1 MPTALEL
8 GTRYRTVVHTAPSV
22 PFSANNV
29 QSVELPKGFLYKTVA
44 LRLRGELE
52 GTAGATAVGYELPL
66 ALLKKVEIIA
76 DGRKILVAAS
86 GRDLYRLSQ
95 IMHGKAGELSAP
107 STFVAANTP
116 FSASFLVD
124 LEAVRMA
131 MTNDSLFDPNPY
143 EKIELRI
150 TWGDRP
156 DISTV
161 GAGSTIDTANTFVDV
176 EVLETTVGANLIL
189 FNKLISFDET
199 PITASSSA
207 LRIRVPRAGLL
218 HAILFRQERDNAAVD
233 DIINT
238 VTLQSDNTFN
248 HADRLDWDQLRHR
261 NTIEYQ
267 LETFNTG
274 AATVPP
280 NFSGVV
286 GYAYLDVVEDG
297 LMSSALNTLDLNA
310 LDLILDVTLGGGA
323 IRLVRMT
330 HVFYEPIIVAAA
342 P

>member
-1 MPTALEL
+1 
-8 GTRYRTVVHTAPSV
+8 
-22 PFSANNV
+22 
-29 QSVELPKGFLYKTVA
+29 
-44 LRLRGELE
+44 
-52 GTAGATAVGYELPL
+52 
-66 ALLKKVEIIA
+66 
-76 DGRKILVAAS
+76 
-86 GRDLYRLSQ
+86 
-95 IMHGKAGELSAP
+95 
-107 STFVAANTP
+107 
-116 FSASFLVD
+116 
-124 LEAVRMA
+124 
-131 MTNDSLFDPNPY
+131 
-143 EKIELRI
+143 
-150 TWGDRP
+150 
-156 DISTV
+156 
-161 GAGSTIDTANTFVDV
+161 
-176 EVLETTVGANLIL
+176 
-189 FNKLISFDET
+189 DET

-297 LMSSALNTLDLNA
+297 LMSSALNTLDLN
-310 LDLILDVTLGGGA
+310 LDVTLGGGA

>member
-22 PFSANNV
+22 PFSALNV
-29 QSVELPKGFLYKTVA
+29 QSVELPKGFLYKTIAV
-44 LRLRGELE
+44 RLRGEYD
-52 GTAGATAVGYELPL
+52 GTAGSAFVGYESPL
-66 ALLKKVEIIA
+66 AILRKIEIIA
-76 DGRKILVAAS
+76 DGRKILVSAS

-95 IMHGKAGELSAP
+95 IMHGKAGELIPPA
-107 STFVAANTP
+107 TATAANQP
-116 FSASFLVD
+116 FSASFLID

-143 EKIELRI
+143 EKIELRV
-150 TWGDRP
+150 TWGGPLDLA
-156 DISTV
+156 TV
-161 GAGSTIDTANTFVDV
+161 GAGSTIDAANTFLDV
-176 EVLETTVGANLIL
+176 QVLETTVGANLIL
-189 FNKLISFDET
+189 FNKLISFDEQ

-207 LRIRVPRAGLL
+207 LRIRVPRSGLL

-233 DIINT
+233 DIINRI
-238 VTLQSDNTFN
+238 TLQSDNTFN
-248 HADRLDWDQLRHR
+248 HADSLDWDQLRHR

-267 LETFNTG
+267 LETHNT
-274 AATVPP
+274 AAAAVPP
-280 NFSGVV
+280 NYTGVV
-286 GYAYLDVVEDG
+286 GYAYLDVTEDG

-310 LDLILDVTLGGGA
+310 LDLILDVTLGGGTT
-323 IRLVRMT
+323 RLVRMT